1 MSQCFELSR
10 RVAFSETDM
19 AGVMHFSNYF
29 RWMEDVECAF
39 WRSLGQGEF
48 VYYDDGVLCWPR
60 ISVACHYRAPLR
72 FEQEALVRLNVAA
85 MTGKTLRFSIE
96 VSSADRTCAAGS
108 MTVVCCRLQDG
119 EFRSLPIPD
128 KIREL
133 LHPYVQS
140 PRTESTA

>member
-1 MSQCFELSR
+1 MSQVFEHSR

-39 WRSLGQGEF
+39 WRSLGGGEF

-60 ISVACHYRAPLR
+60 IAVECHYRAPLR
-72 FEQEALVRLNVAA
+72 FEQEAIARLHVAA
-85 MTGKTLRFSIE
+85 MTGKTLRFAIDI
-96 VSSADRTCAAGS
+96 SSGDKPCAAGT

-119 EFRSLPIPD
+119 EFRSLPIPEN
-128 KIREL
+128 IRSL
-133 LHPYVQS
+133 LKPFVQPAS
-140 PRTESTA
+140 A